1 MDARTI
7 ALARLR
13 YDDAAVST
21 VEEPSAQEAAQKK
34 HRSPWLWVSLV
45 LALAVIGLAVWGIN
59 TKSDLD
65 DANTTIDHLQ
75 NQLGASAVT
84 GTAVAAS
91 YKNAYNELEQQL
103 GSSTADLSTTQAQL
117 EDSQKAADQANED
130 AAKAK
135 DKADKAANETDKAN
149 AQTEQAQAETK
160 AAQEQTKTVT
170 NCSQALLTSIGAVL
184 QADDP
189 KAEAEKQ
196 KSELEPI
203 AANCKKA
210 LGGT

>member
-7 ALARLR
+7 ALPGRR
-13 YDDAAVST
+13 YDDPAVST
-21 VEEPSAQEAAQKK
+21 VEDPSAQDAAQKK

-45 LALAVIGLAVWGIN
+45 LALACIGLAVWGIN
-59 TKSDLD
+59 TQSDLD
-65 DANTTIDHLQ
+65 DANTQVDHLQ
-75 NQLGASAVT
+75 NQLGAGAVT

-91 YKNAYNELEQQL
+91 YKSAYNDLEQQL

-130 AAKAK
+130 ADKAK
-135 DKADKAANETDKAN
+135 DKVDKADSETDKAN
-149 AQTEQAQAETK
+149 AQTEQAQAEAK
-160 AAQEQTKTVT
+160 AAQEQAKTVT
-170 NCSQALLTSIGAVL
+170 SCSQALLTSIGAVL
-184 QADDP
+184 GADDP

-203 AANCKKA
+203 AENCKKA

>member
-7 ALARLR
+7 ALARLG

-149 AQTEQAQAETK
+149 AETEQAQAETK

-203 AANCKKA
+203 AADCKKA

>member
-1 MDARTI
+1 MDAGTI
-7 ALARLR
+7 ALGCPR
-13 YDDAAVST
+13 YDHASVST
-21 VEEPSAQEAAQKK
+21 IEEAAAQKK
-34 HRSPWLWVSLV
+34 QRSPWLWVSLV
-45 LALAVIGLAVWGIN
+45 LLLGCIGLAVWGIN
-59 TKSDLD
+59 TQSDLD
-65 DANTTIDHLQ
+65 DANTQMDHLQ

-84 GTAVAAS
+84 GTAVVAS
-91 YKNAYNELEQQL
+91 YKDAYNELEQEM
-103 GSSTADLSTTQAQL
+103 GSTNADLSTTQGQL

-149 AQTEQAQAETK
+149 AQAEQAQAEAK
-160 AAQEQTKTVT
+160 AAQEQTKAVT
-170 NCSQALLTSIGAVL
+170 NCSKALLTSIGAVL

-196 KSELEPI
+196 KSDLEQM
-203 AANCKKA
+203 AADCKKA

>member
-7 ALARLR
+7 ALARVR
-13 YDDAAVST
+13 YDDPAVST
-21 VEEPSAQEAAQKK
+21 VEEAAAQKK

-45 LALAVIGLAVWGIN
+45 LALACIGLAVWGIN
-59 TKSDLD
+59 TQSDLD
-65 DANTTIDHLQ
+65 DANTQIDHLQ

-91 YKNAYNELEQQL
+91 YKDAYNDLEQQM
-103 GSSTADLSTTQAQL
+103 GSANADLSSTQAQL

-135 DKADKAANETDKAN
+135 DKADKAENETDKAN
-149 AQTEQAQAETK
+149 AEAEQAQAETK
-160 AAQEQTKTVT
+160 AAQEQAKTVT

-189 KAEAEKQ
+189 KAEAGKQ
-196 KSELEPI
+196 KSELEPL
-203 AANCKKA
+203 AAGCKKA

>member
-21 VEEPSAQEAAQKK
+21 VEEPSAQESAQKK
-34 HRSPWLWVSLV
+34 HRSPWLWVSLL

-91 YKNAYNELEQQL
+91 YKNAYNDLEQQL

-117 EDSQKAADQANED
+117 EDSQMAADQANED

-149 AQTEQAQAETK
+149 AETEQAQAETK

-170 NCSQALLTSIGAVL
+170 NCAQALPTSIGAVL

-203 AANCKKA
+203 AADCKKA